1 MKKRNVTMVLVGGIL
16 VLVMALGVTAVFAQT
31 DQDPET
37 PPETEKE
44 LPFHQWNKHG
54 FGFGERKERVRDH
67 NELIAAELGVNV
79 EDLRS
84 AHAAAF
90 EAARED
96 GILGFPGHR
105 GFDKDGEFESYLA
118 DALAEIGVSIDD
130 LKAAQEAVKD
140 DIIAELVEQGVIT
153 EEQRDMMEARQALK
167 GYIDHA
173 ALIAQAAASLG
184 IDLPTPDE
192 APESRMNPRALME
205 QLEEKGITMQD
216 VMEAMRQAYESAV
229 NDAVSDDVINNDQA
243 ELILESDSRGLH
255 SFGGMRGFGGTRRFN
270 DSHGCPGDGGFRGFG
285 PNADFNYE
293 NGNPAPTGVNF

>member
-140 DIIAELVEQGVIT
+140 DIIAELVEQGVI
-153 EEQRDMMEARQALK
+153 
-167 GYIDHA
+167 
-173 ALIAQAAASLG
+173 
-184 IDLPTPDE
+184 PTPDE